1 MDFLKA
7 EIANKRKALSPSSEP
22 SASPDPPAK
31 YRRRGDIEREEEEE
45 RRRKDEERRRQK
57 AAAATGAASSSSSSS
72 SSSSAAAT
80 RLHKSS
86 SAHNRSAS
94 GSRPE
99 SPNPGSASTL
109 AADKEKF
116 NVSNEEAV
124 RRLRAKGE
132 PIRLFGESDKERRL
146 RLRALELIEEKGGS
160 GLGQNDFRSA
170 LQSAESATAL
180 EILEKRNAASKGQA
194 ELEKLQKAKDD
205 AVNQAA
211 AAAASTSATESSGQ
225 DGDGA
230 TTEAEKKISR
240 EGVGMESVLDLEL
253 IKTDIDRVYPII
265 YYTLKGLLSDWA
277 DSLAA
282 RPDDVKHTT
291 QGKLAAATQV
301 QSGEYLKPLF
311 KKLRKR
317 SLTPDVLMRLAEI
330 VHFMQK
336 RQYRRANDSY
346 LQLSIGNAPWPI
358 GVTMVGIHER
368 SGREKIFSSNV
379 AHVLNDE
386 VSRKYIQSL
395 KRLMTF
401 AQTRYPPEDI
411 SMLMG

>member
-7 EIANKRKALSPSSEP
+7 EIANKRKAAELASASSEASTSASATAAPPTTKYMRRGDLEKLREQQKRSASPSSPP
-22 SASPDPPAK
+22 SSHKRLKSSPTDVYPP
-31 YRRRGDIEREEEEE
+31 RDS
-45 RRRKDEERRRQK
+45 
-57 AAAATGAASSSSSSS
+57 AAQGMSAASRDALET
-72 SSSSAAAT
+72 AAGEVE
-80 RLHKSS
+80 R
-86 SAHNRSAS
+86 
-94 GSRPE
+94 
-99 SPNPGSASTL
+99 
-109 AADKEKF
+109 EKF
-116 NVSNEEAV
+116 NVSNDEAA

-146 RLRALELIEEKGGS
+146 RLRALELIEEKGG
-160 GLGQNDFRSA
+160 GALGQNDFRNA

-180 EILEKRNAASKGQA
+180 ELLEKRNAASRGKAEQA
-194 ELEKLQKAKDD
+194 KLEALQQDAATVAAIGDAEKAQARDD
-205 AVNQAA
+205 AED
-211 AAAASTSATESSGQ
+211 AT
-225 DGDGA
+225 
-230 TTEAEKKISR
+230 AEGSKAPCR
-240 EGVGMESVLDLEL
+240 QGVGMHSLLDLNL

-265 YYTLKGLLSDWA
+265 YYTLKDILQEWA
-277 DSLAA
+277 DTLAA
-282 RPDDVKHTT
+282 RPDEIKHTM

-301 QSGEYLKPLF
+301 QTADYLKPLF

-317 SLTPDVLMRLAEI
+317 ALTPDVLMRIAEI
-330 VHFMQK
+330 VHYMQR
-336 RQYRRANDSY
+336 RQYRKANDSY

-401 AQTRYPPEDI
+401 AQTKYPPEDI
-411 SMLMG
+411 SMMMG